1 MPSKK
6 KMLGIRPDPML
17 LVVFRNKC
25 QTEGRTMNAVVER
38 LMEIWVKGGI
48 SLDKSKKKA

>member
-6 KMLGIRPDPML
+6 KMLGIRPAPML
-17 LVVFRNKC
+17 FVVFRNKC

-38 LMEIWVKGGI
+38 LMGLWVTGGI
-48 SLDKSKKKA
+48 SLDKPKKKA

>member
-1 MPSKK
+1 MPSTK

-17 LVVFRNKC
+17 LTVFRNKC
-25 QTEGRTMNAVVER
+25 YTEGRTMNAVVER
-38 LMEIWVKGGI
+38 LMEIWVQGGI